1 MVTNNQLIKNV
12 RRPKRRTTNTPALKG
27 SPQRKGICLKV
38 YIMSPKKPNSAN
50 RKVARVRLTSR
61 AKVSSYIPGEKHLL
75 QQHSV
80 VLVRG
85 GRVKDLPGV
94 RYHMVRGKF
103 DLFGVIDR
111 AQARSKYGTKKR
123 DVVRK
128 V

>member
-1 MVTNNQLIKNV
+1 MVTNNQLAKYP
-12 RRPKRRTTNTPALKG
+12 RRPKRRTTNVPALKG

-38 YIMSPKKPNSAN
+38 YTMSPKKPNSAN

-94 RYHMVRGKF
+94 RYHMIRVKH

-111 AQARSKYGTKKR
+111 SQARSKYGTKKR
-123 DVVRK
+123 DVVRR